1 MATPSASFTG
11 FRQIRFNNLPL
22 FIRKIASIT
31 KPIPVIIVSD
41 GRIPHVHLQNRSA
54 SFWNHIRIR
63 SSTQNRSLRPRFET
77 SSEVVRAYWGVEN
90 RLHWCLDVVMNEDQA
105 RSRMENAPENLAI
118 LRHMALNI
126 MRKDPSKGS
135 LRIKFNRVV

>member
-1 MATPSASFTG
+1 
-11 FRQIRFNNLPL
+11 
-22 FIRKIASIT
+22 
-31 KPIPVIIVSD
+31 
-41 GRIPHVHLQNRSA
+41 
-54 SFWNHIRIR
+54 
-63 SSTQNRSLRPRFET
+63 
-77 SSEVVRAYWGVEN
+77 
-90 RLHWCLDVVMNEDQA
+90 MNEDQA